1 MTQQNDQEND
11 QEQDRESCVIC
22 EGPLD
27 GFNQTA
33 CQMCGG
39 SFHQP
44 WSEDSGIPHCGRIG
58 SHDDTLAVVFMCND
72 CYEGRQ

>member
-1 MTQQNDQEND
+1 MTEPDET
-11 QEQDRESCVIC
+11 EIDREFCVIC
-22 EGPLD
+22 DGPLD
-27 GFNQTA
+27 GFNQTS

-39 SFHQP
+39 AFHIP
-44 WSEDSGIPHCGRIG
+44 WSEDSGAPRCGLIG